1 VIKINF
7 TFNLLL
13 SIFIAGTIFLL
24 FSTNFINLLEG
35 FLAIQLH
42 PSLLIT
48 DYLAIGGLFPT
59 LLNAWVVTSLTILLL
74 SKMKVQFSGVA
85 FAGVLTIF
93 GFTFFGKNVLNI
105 APIWLGFYLFT
116 LYKKTPLKN
125 YTGTFL
131 FASGLAPLSSFIA
144 FGIPSLTLWF
154 SVPLGIISG
163 MVGGFITP
171 MIVAIVGK
179 FHQGYNLYNTGFG
192 LGFVALVFNG
202 LLKAFNINVSVPTS
216 VSYSFHLPLFVFI
229 LIFSISLIA
238 IALYLNR
245 KPWMDYLR
253 LLMSSGS
260 LPSDFVKDFGASAT
274 FLNAGILGLLSLFIV
289 VIYNFNISGPMFA
302 AIFTVIGFGSYGK
315 HLRNVIPV
323 MAGLTLATLLPGFN
337 LNDLGPSIALFFVTA
352 LAPVAGKYGVI
363 YGLLAGFLHL
373 TIAPYALVLQGGFDL
388 YNNGFTG
395 GIVAGIV
402 VAIAQQVVL
411 TIKIPKFKRKL
422 RA

>member
-1 VIKINF
+1 MRKINF

-13 SIFIAGTIFLL
+13 GIFIVGTVLLL
-24 FSTNFINLLEG
+24 FSTNFINLIEG

-48 DYLAIGGLFPT
+48 DYLAVGGLFST
-59 LLNAWVVTSLTILLL
+59 LLNAWIVTSLTILVL
-74 SKMKVQFSGVA
+74 SRMKVQFSGVA

-93 GFTFFGKNVLNI
+93 GFTFFGKNTLNI
-105 APIWLGFYLFT
+105 APIWLGFYLFS

-144 FGIPSLTLWF
+144 FGIPSLALWY
-154 SVPLGIISG
+154 SIPLGIMSG
-163 MVGGFITP
+163 IIGGFITP

-192 LGFVALVFNG
+192 LGFVALTFHA
-202 LLKAFNINVSVPTS
+202 LLKAFNIQVSVPTT
-216 VSYSFHLPLFVFI
+216 VSYRFHIPLFVFI
-229 LIFSISLIA
+229 LVFSLSLIA
-238 IALYLNR
+238 VAFYINR
-245 KPWMDYLR
+245 KPWLSYLR
-253 LLMSSGS
+253 LLMSTGS
-260 LPSDFVKDFGASAT
+260 LPSDFIKDFGTSAT
-274 FLNAGILGLLSLFIV
+274 FLNAGILGLFSLFV
-289 VIYNFNISGPMFA
+289 VLMYNFNISGPMFA

-315 HLRNVIPV
+315 HLRNVVPV
-323 MAGLTLATLLPGFN
+323 MVGLTLATLLPAFN

-352 LAPVAGKYGVI
+352 LAPVAGKYGI
-363 YGLLAGFLHL
+363 MYGLLAGFLHL
-373 TIAPYALVLQGGFDL
+373 TVAPYALVLQGGFDL

-402 VAIAQQVVL
+402 VAIAQQV
-411 TIKIPKFKRKL
+411 TIKLKLPKLKRKL